1 MKSASRFL
9 ILLLALTVALATLL
23 GVEALRATRSH
34 RVTAER
40 ALRDY
45 ATVAA
50 WEFLSAFDDQLQRDA
65 SAALGPVAGNPAA
78 SPYDSLPAAAALG
91 PAADSL
97 LRCGPADPTPRFTF
111 ALDLRSG
118 ALTTRGDT
126 PSAALRSW
134 LGDTIAAAARGELP
148 GAGRAA
154 VVWAPTPVVAAEERA
169 KAGAGTV
176 VVYAVKT
183 VRYNGYAAHEAPLA
197 VYGVATCRAAF
208 RPLFA
213 GIVAGHALLPAQVAG
228 GLPNARLMSLEIADP
243 AGETLFRSGPPSAA
257 GAYAG
262 DPASNPG
269 SLIVRASLPPDVAG
283 QLVVTRPGARLPLL
297 LGLLA
302 LTAGLTAI
310 AARQLRRE
318 HELVRLR
325 NDFTSSVSHEL
336 RTPLTQ
342 ILLFGETLELG
353 RAAGEDERRQALAII
368 VQEAR
373 RLTHLVENVLHLSRA
388 ERQMVRVAPAP
399 VPLAPLLREI
409 VERFAALAGSA
420 AVRLRTELDDRLVAT
435 VDSAA
440 LHQIVINLL
449 DNAIKYGGD
458 GPVTLRCALDADR
471 ARVEVEDAGPGVP
484 AGDRIRIWEPFVRLR
499 PQAAVPGSGIGLA
512 VVRELVVAHGGE
524 CRVETVA
531 GGGSRFVVA
540 LPGAERLEERGAR
553 PEPGVEDAGRPAGT
567 AEVPW
572 PAS

>member
-1 MKSASRFL
+1 VKSTSRFL
-9 ILLLALTVALATLL
+9 ILLLGLTLALAALL
-23 GVEALRATRSH
+23 GVEAVRATRSH

-50 WEFLSAFDDQLQRDA
+50 WEFLSAFDDQLQSAA

-78 SPYDSLPAAAALG
+78 SPYDSLPSAAALA

-97 LRCGPADPTPRFTF
+97 LPCGATRDSSRFAF
-111 ALDLRSG
+111 GLDLRSG
-118 ALTTRGDT
+118 ALTTAGAA
-126 PSAALRSW
+126 PSAALRAW
-134 LGDTIAAAARGELP
+134 LGDTLAAAARGEPLDPGRSGVVWRP
-148 GAGRAA
+148 GAG
-154 VVWAPTPVVAAEERA
+154 P
-169 KAGAGTV
+169 V
-176 VVYAVKT
+176 VVYAVKM
-183 VRYNGYAAHEAPLA
+183 VRYNGYAAHDAPLA

-208 RPLFA
+208 APLFA
-213 GIVAGHALLPAQVAG
+213 GVVARHALLPVQVAG
-228 GLPNARLMSLEIADP
+228 GLPNARLVSLEVVDP
-243 AGETLFRSGPPSAA
+243 EGQTLFRSGPPATP

-262 DPASNPG
+262 NPASNPG
-269 SLIVRASLPPDVAG
+269 SILVRASLPPDVAG
-283 QLVVTRPGARLPLL
+283 QLVVARPGARLPLL

-302 LTAGLTAI
+302 LTTGLTAV

-388 ERQMVRVAPAP
+388 ERRMVRVMP
-399 VPLAPLLREI
+399 VPTALAPLLREI

-420 AVRLRTELDDRLVAT
+420 AVRLRVELDDTIVAT
-435 VDSAA
+435 VDPAA

-449 DNAIKYGGD
+449 DNAVKYAGD
-458 GPVTLRCALDADR
+458 GPITLRVSLDRGR
-471 ARVEVEDAGPGVP
+471 ARLEVEDSGPGVP
-484 AGDRIRIWEPFVRLR
+484 AGDRLRIWEPFVRLR
-499 PQAAVPGSGIGLA
+499 PRGEMPGSGIGLA
-512 VVRELVVAHGGE
+512 VVRELVAAHEGE
-524 CRVETVA
+524 CRVESA
-531 GGGSRFVVA
+531 EGGGSRFVVE
-540 LPGAERLEERGAR
+540 LPDGTRADAR
-553 PEPGVEDAGRPAGT
+553 SESDRPAGPV
-567 AEVPW
+567 EVSW
-572 PAS
+572 PGS